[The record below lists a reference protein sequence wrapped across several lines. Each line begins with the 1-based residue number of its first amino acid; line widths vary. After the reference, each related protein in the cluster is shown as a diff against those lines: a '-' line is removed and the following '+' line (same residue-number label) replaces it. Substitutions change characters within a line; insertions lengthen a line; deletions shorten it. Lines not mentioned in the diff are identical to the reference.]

1 MVGRILGVF
10 SESFWRCEMSEDS
23 DQEKE
28 HAPTQKKL
36 DDARKKGEI
45 PRSQDLTTAG
55 MYAGVLIA
63 LVGFGSEIVMKF
75 GGIAMTMIDRP
86 DALSKLIFAE
96 SGTSVFKQYFSG
108 LLKSLTPLFL
118 FPGAIVLIVL
128 LSTRSIVFAPEKI
141 TPKLSRISML
151 SNAKNKFGRSGIF
164 EFLKSMSK
172 LLVYSLVLAVFLSH
186 KLPEIIG
193 VLSASPAM
201 AGRMLATLSIQFL
214 SIVFVI
220 SLALGG
226 GDYMWQ
232 MQEHIRK
239 NRMSMQDMKDEQKSA
254 EGDPHAKQQRRQKGY
269 EIAMNSMMSAIPDA
283 DVVIV
288 NPTHYAVVLTWSRD
302 QGSAPTCVAKGVDE
316 LAHRIREVANEN
328 AIPIHSDP
336 PTSRALFASVEVGQE
351 VPPDLYRAVAAAIRF
366 SEEIRSKSIRIPSA

>member
-1 MVGRILGVF
+1 
-10 SESFWRCEMSEDS
+10 MSEDS

-28 HAPTQKKL
+28 HDPTQKKL

-55 MYAGVLIA
+55 MYAGFLLA
-63 LVGFGSEIVMKF
+63 LVGFGAQVVATF
-75 GGIAMTMIDRP
+75 GGITMTMLDRP
-86 DALSKLIFAE
+86 EAISTIVFAE
-96 SGTSVFKQYFSG
+96 GGTSVAGGYLSG
-108 LLKSLTPLFL
+108 LVKSLVPIFVL
-118 FPGAIVLIVL
+118 PGAMVVVL
-128 LSTRSIVFAPEKI
+128 LIATRSIVFAPEKI
-141 TPKLSRISML
+141 SPKLSRISML
-151 SNAKNKFGRSGIF
+151 SNAKNKFGRSGLF

-172 LLVYSLVLAVFLSH
+172 LLIYAAVLAAFLSQ

-201 AGRMLATLSIQFL
+201 AGRMLAILSIQFL

-220 SLALGG
+220 SLILGG
-226 GDYMWQ
+226 VDFMWQ
-232 MQEHIRK
+232 TQEHIRK
-239 NRMSMQDMKDEQKSA
+239 NRMSMQDMKDEHKAA

-269 EIAMNSMMSAIPDA
+269 DIAMNSMMSAIPDA

-288 NPTHYAVVLTWSRD
+288 NPTHYAVVLAWSRD

-316 LAHRIREVANEN
+316 IAHRIREVANEN

-336 PTSRALFASVEVGQE
+336 PTSRALYASVEVGEE

-366 SEEIRSKSIRIPSA
+366 SEEMRAKAIRIPSR